1 MTQKKIA
8 LADYVLKAIATRN
21 LTQSEIA
28 ERARKKGFAISQNYI
43 SKIISGS
50 ARNIS
55 VEKLKA
61 LAAGLNVPEE
71 EIFVIARGGTSEE
84 KITNGYASS
93 LLARYSQLSDA
104 DKEALGPLI
113 RALDREIEERLLKQK
128 R

>member
-1 MTQKKIA
+1 MTHKKIA
-8 LADYVLKAIATRN
+8 LADYVLKTIAERN
-21 LTQSEIA
+21 LTQTEIA
-28 ERARKKGFAISQNYI
+28 KRARKKGLAISQNYI

-50 ARNIS
+50 AQNIS

-71 EIFVIARGGTSEE
+71 DIFMIARGGRSEE
-84 KITNGYASS
+84 KIHNGMALSIF
-93 LLARYSQLSDA
+93 ARYSQLSEH
-104 DKEALGPLI
+104 DKAELSALM